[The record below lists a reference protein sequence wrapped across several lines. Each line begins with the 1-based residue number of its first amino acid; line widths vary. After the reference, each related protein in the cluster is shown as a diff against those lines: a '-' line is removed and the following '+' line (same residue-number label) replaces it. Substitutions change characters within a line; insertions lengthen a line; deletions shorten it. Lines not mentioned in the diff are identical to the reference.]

1 MQCVI
6 QTVAHQSMDVNR
18 TDTQRCR
25 ALIAL
30 MPFMR
35 FISQRLLKDILE
47 MACGVSDTF
56 DTPMSEEAPLKPV
69 QLQVL
74 DAIPSVLGA
83 AHFGEDARQWILMK
97 IREGCRVL
105 LPPHY
110 FQRGRLER
118 PDNDDDDDDDD
129 NFTVKMRSVVLA
141 RSLACSNPVLNNKDI
156 AVLIQ
161 IYAKTPVVGEEPF
174 PMLSPIVDAY
184 QVRGKEGRGTGM
196 PSMLLTVATHTLWDT
211 SDTD

>member
-18 TDTQRCR
+18 TDEQRCR
-25 ALIAL
+25 ALFAL

-69 QLQVL
+69 LLQVL
-74 DAIPSVLGA
+74 DAIPLVLSA

-118 PDNDDDDDDDD
+118 PDTDDDG
-129 NFTVKMRSVVLA
+129 NFTVKMRSLVLA
-141 RSLACSNPVLNNKDI
+141 WSLARSNPVLNDKDI
-156 AVLIQ
+156 ATLIQ

-174 PMLSPIVDAY
+174 PVLFPVVDAS
-184 QVRGKEGRGTGM
+184 QVRGKEGGA
-196 PSMLLTVATHTLWDT
+196 PSCPRC
-211 SDTD
+211 S